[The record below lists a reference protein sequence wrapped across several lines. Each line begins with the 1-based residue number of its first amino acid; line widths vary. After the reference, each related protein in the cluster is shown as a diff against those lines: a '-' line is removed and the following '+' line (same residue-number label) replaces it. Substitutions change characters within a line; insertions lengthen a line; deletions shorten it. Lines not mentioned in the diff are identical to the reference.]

1 MTAVPSPPPLASSAG
16 TRLATAHRLVLLGS
30 LYFAQGMPFGFF
42 QQVLPVL
49 LEKQG
54 ISLSKIGLA
63 GLLNLPWALKFAWAP
78 LVDRWHWPRLGRRR
92 SWILPMQL
100 ASLATLLVLA
110 ALPPDSP
117 LTPLMIGTFFMNL
130 CAATQDIATDGL
142 AVEVLP
148 ARERGFANGL
158 QVAGYRLGMFFGGG
172 LLLLYYVELG
182 RRGIFLAMALFTA
195 LASAPVWALREA
207 ATPLRPSAAPL
218 VAPHFLRLPGVG
230 RVLAV
235 IAIYKAG
242 AYLATGMLRPFL
254 SSSGMTVPE
263 IGKLLGVFGFLAGLA
278 GALAGGAAVGRLG
291 RRKALLIFGVCQA
304 VAVAGF
310 AALAFGRPSTF
321 HVYAVCTA
329 EHFASG
335 LGTASLF
342 TAMMDWSRPER
353 AATDYTVQ
361 ASVVVIATSL
371 AAIASGF
378 LAQAVGYGATFA
390 AAAAFCLVGVAVTA
404 ALFPRRGFAGN
415 AGHDAG

>member
-1 MTAVPSPPPLASSAG
+1 MTTL
-16 TRLATAHRLVLLGS
+16 HRMLLLGS

-63 GLLNLPWALKFAWAP
+63 GLLNLPWALKFVWAP

-100 ASLATLLVLA
+100 CSLATLLVLA

-148 ARERGFANGL
+148 ERERGFANGL

-172 LLLLYYVELG
+172 LLLIYYVELG
-182 RRGIFLAMALFTA
+182 RRGIFLSMALFTV
-195 LASAPVWALREA
+195 LASAPVWAMREA
-207 ATPLRPSAAPL
+207 TPAAPAQPAPPSPSSSL
-218 VAPHFLRLPGVG
+218 PHFLRLPGVW

-242 AYLATGMLRPFL
+242 TYLATGMLRPFL
-254 SSSGMTVPE
+254 SSSGMTVPQ
-263 IGKLLGVFGFLAGLA
+263 IGKLLGIFGFLAGLA
-278 GALAGGAAVGRLG
+278 GALVGGAAVTRLG
-291 RRKALLIFGVCQA
+291 RRRALLVFGVCQA
-304 VAVAGF
+304 ISVAGF
-310 AALAFGRPSTF
+310 AALAFGAPSMVQ
-321 HVYAVCTA
+321 VYAVCTA

-378 LAQAVGYGATFA
+378 LAQATSYGVTFA
-390 AAAAFCLVGVAVTA
+390 SASIFCLVGVTVTA
-404 ALFPRRGFAGN
+404 ALFPRDGFAGN
-415 AGHDAG
+415 AERHPSHR